1 MDEEQGLQSPIAGG
15 IRGIRRSVSSNIFT
29 GRAVPP
35 PVAQPDPQ
43 TTALLQQN
51 SLALSNVSAQ
61 LSNINAQVAGLNGS
75 LSAIKENLAVSDNL
89 VRQREAAKQ
98 NRERI
103 LAEQGLREGKES
115 QIESRIQQ
123 ALTLPVRRVAQ
134 KVQGGLANL
143 GSFFT
148 FLTAGWLTNSLINV
162 INAGAD
168 GNLDLFTRLKSTF
181 QRQLIIA
188 GATIAALTVGFK
200 GILTGL
206 GFLSTSALRIA
217 RGGLLRTPFAKIAQ
231 GIAAGTLLIKGAKAI
246 SPTGGPVGD
255 AVVGAVA
262 VPTAIAGTSFVKTQF
277 GKILKFLDTKF
288 PDKTIAKKVSEQTA
302 QNTAKGLKP
311 IVDKGIK
318 GFIRKGCRFIGKVGG
333 PLFTFVFNLLDGE
346 GVGAAAAAAAGF
358 FAGAKAGAAL
368 GATLGALVGGI
379 GAAPGAII
387 GGLIGG
393 FLGESAFKGIFK
405 GIKALFGFKVGN
417 EEEDEGPTDDSVD
430 LTSDAVLSDDM
441 VVESV
446 GANPIS
452 IDGGST
458 NTVMGNLSEIGKKNR
473 ELIASQNESLVASI
487 TPRSKNN
494 SDIAQSISNMEEGAP
509 QVVTFPLQGG
519 EGGSAGGGGG
529 GSAAPDDSANRLPK
543 IGFDN
548 SNIHTMY
555 ATSTYGA
562 NA

>member
-15 IRGIRRSVSSNIFT
+15 LRGIRRSVSSNIFGG
-29 GRAVPP
+29 GRA
-35 PVAQPDPQ
+35 PVQAQPDPQ

-217 RGGLLRTPFAKIAQ
+217 RGGLLRTPFAKIAA
-231 GIAAGTLLIKGAKAI
+231 GIAAGTLLLKGAKKI

-255 AVVGAVA
+255 AIVGAVA

-277 GKILKFLDTKF
+277 NKILGFLDTKF
-288 PDKTIAKKVSEQTA
+288 PDKAISEKVAQQTA
-302 QNTAKGLKP
+302 QNTAKGVKP
-311 IVDKGIK
+311 IIDKGIK
-318 GFIRKGCRFIGKVGG
+318 GFIRKGGKFIGKVGG

-346 GVGAAAAAAAGF
+346 GVGAAASAAAGF

-452 IDGGST
+452 IDSGST

-494 SDIAQSISNMEEGAP
+494 TEIAQSISNMEEGAP

-519 EGGSAGGGGG
+519 EGGGAGGGGG
-529 GSAAPDDSANRLPK
+529 GSAAPDDSTNRLPK

>member
-1 MDEEQGLQSPIAGG
+1 MDEEQGLASPLAGG
-15 IRGIRRSVSSNIFT
+15 LRGIRRSVSSNIFT

-35 PVAQPDPQ
+35 PAQPDPQ
-43 TTALLQQN
+43 TTNLLQQN
-51 SLALSNVSAQ
+51 SLSLNNVSAQ
-61 LSNINAQVAGLNGS
+61 LTNINAQVAGLSGS
-75 LSAIKENLAVSDNL
+75 LASIKENLTVSDTL
-89 VRQREAAKQ
+89 ARQREAAKQ

-103 LAEQGLREGKES
+103 LTEQGLREGKES

-123 ALTLPVRRVAQ
+123 ALTMPVRRVAQ

-148 FLTAGWLTNSLINV
+148 FLTLGWLTNSLINV

-168 GNLDLFTRLKSTF
+168 KNTDLFTQLKSTF
-181 QRQLIIA
+181 QKQLIIA

-217 RGGLLRTPFAKIAQ
+217 RGGLLRTPFAKIAA

-277 GKILKFLDTKF
+277 SKVLNFLDTKF
-288 PDKTIAKKVSEQTA
+288 PKKLIGKKVAEQTA

-311 IVDKGIK
+311 IIDKGIK
-318 GFIRKGCRFIGKVGG
+318 GFISKGGRFISRVGG
-333 PLFTFVFNLLDGE
+333 PLFSFVFTLLEGE
-346 GVGAAAAAAAGF
+346 GVGAAVSAAAGF

-387 GGLIGG
+387 GGIVGG
-393 FLGESAFKGIFK
+393 ILGEAAFKGIFK

-417 EEEDEGPTDDSVD
+417 EQEDEGPTDNSVD
-430 LTSDAVLSDDM
+430 LTQEATLGNVITEDNV
-441 VVESV
+441 
-446 GANPIS
+446 NPIS
-452 IDGGST
+452 LDIASS
-458 NTVMGNLSEIGKKNR
+458 NTVYGPLTEIGKKNK
-473 ELIASQNESLVASI
+473 ELIASQNENLVASI

-494 SDIAQSISNMEEGAP
+494 SEIAQTISTMEEGAP
-509 QVVTFPLQGG
+509 QVITFPIQGG
-519 EGGSAGGGGG
+519 GDEVTGGGGVTP
-529 GSAAPDDSANRLPK
+529 PDDNTNSLPQ

-548 SNIHTMY
+548 NNIHTMY

>member
-15 IRGIRRSVSSNIFT
+15 LRGIRRSVSSNIFGG
-29 GRAVPP
+29 GRA
-35 PVAQPDPQ
+35 PVQAQPDPQ

-162 INAGAD
+162 INASAD

-217 RGGLLRTPFAKIAQ
+217 RGGLLRTPFAKIAA
-231 GIAAGTLLIKGAKAI
+231 GIAAGTLLLKGAKKI

-255 AVVGAVA
+255 AIVGAVA

-277 GKILKFLDTKF
+277 NKILGFLDTKF
-288 PDKTIAKKVSEQTA
+288 PDKAISKKVAQQTA
-302 QNTAKGLKP
+302 QNTAKGVKP
-311 IVDKGIK
+311 IIDKGIK
-318 GFIRKGCRFIGKVGG
+318 GFIRKGGKFIGKVGG
-333 PLFTFVFNLLDGE
+333 PLFSFVFALLDGE

-379 GAAPGAII
+379 GAAPGALI

-393 FLGESAFKGIFK
+393 FLGETAFKGIFK

-452 IDGGST
+452 IDSGST

-494 SDIAQSISNMEEGAP
+494 TEIAQSISNMEEGAP

-519 EGGSAGGGGG
+519 EGGGAGGGGG
-529 GSAAPDDSANRLPK
+529 GSAAPDDSTNRLPK

>member
-1 MDEEQGLQSPIAGG
+1 MDEEQGLASPLAGG
-15 IRGIRRSVSSNIFT
+15 LRGIRRSVSSNIFT

-35 PVAQPDPQ
+35 PAQPDPQ
-43 TTALLQQN
+43 TTNLLQQN
-51 SLALSNVSAQ
+51 SLSLNNVSAQ
-61 LSNINAQVAGLNGS
+61 LTNINAQIAGLNGS
-75 LSAIKENLAVSDNL
+75 LASIKENLTVSDTL
-89 VRQREAAKQ
+89 ARQREAAKQ

-123 ALTLPVRRVAQ
+123 ALTMPVRRVAQ

-148 FLTAGWLTNSLINV
+148 FLTLGWLTNSLINV

-168 GNLDLFTRLKSTF
+168 KNTDLFTQLKSTF
-181 QRQLIIA
+181 QKQLIIA

-217 RGGLLRTPFAKIAQ
+217 RGGLLRTPFAKIAA
-231 GIAAGTLLIKGAKAI
+231 GITAGTLLLKGAKAI

-255 AVVGAVA
+255 AIVGAVA
-262 VPTAIAGTSFVKTQF
+262 VPTAMAGTSFVKTQF
-277 GKILKFLDTKF
+277 SKLLNFLEVKF
-288 PDKTIAKKVSEQTA
+288 PKKDIAKKVADE
-302 QNTAKGLKP
+302 TAKITGKNLKP
-311 IVDKGIK
+311 IVEKGIL
-318 GFIRKGCRFIGKVGG
+318 GFIRKGSRFITKVGG

-346 GVGAAAAAAAGF
+346 GVGAAASAAAGF

-379 GAAPGAII
+379 GAAPGALI

-393 FLGESAFKGIFK
+393 FLGETAFKGIFK

-417 EEEDEGPTDDSVD
+417 EQEDEGPRDDSVD
-430 LTSDAVLSDDM
+430 LTQEATLGNVITEDNV
-441 VVESV
+441 
-446 GANPIS
+446 NPIS
-452 IDGGST
+452 LDIASS
-458 NTVMGNLSEIGKKNR
+458 NTVYGPLTEIGKKNK
-473 ELIASQNESLVASI
+473 ELIASQNENLVASI

-494 SDIAQSISNMEEGAP
+494 SEIAQTISTMEEGAP
-509 QVVTFPLQGG
+509 QVITFPIQ
-519 EGGSAGGGGG
+519 GGGGEVTG
-529 GSAAPDDSANRLPK
+529 GGGVTPPDDDTNSLPQ

-548 SNIHTMY
+548 NNIHTMY

>member
-1 MDEEQGLQSPIAGG
+1 MDEEQGLGSPLAGG
-15 IRGIRRSVSSNIFT
+15 LRGIRRSLSSNIFT

-35 PVAQPDPQ
+35 PAQPDPQ
-43 TTALLQQN
+43 TTNLLQQN
-51 SLALSNVSAQ
+51 SLSLNNVSTQLTNISAQ
-61 LSNINAQVAGLNGS
+61 ISGLNGS
-75 LSAIKENLAVSDNL
+75 LASIKENLTVNDTL
-89 VRQREAAKQ
+89 ERQREAAKQ

-123 ALTLPVRRVAQ
+123 ALTMPVRRVAQ

-148 FLTAGWLTNSLINV
+148 FLTLGWLTNSLINV

-168 GNLDLFTRLKSTF
+168 KNTDLFTQLKSTF
-181 QRQLIIA
+181 QKQLIIA

-217 RGGLLRTPFAKIAQ
+217 RGGLLRTPFAKIAA
-231 GIAAGTLLIKGAKAI
+231 GIAAGTLLLKGAKAI

-255 AVVGAVA
+255 AIVGAIA

-277 GKILKFLDTKF
+277 AKLLDFLDTKF
-288 PDKTIAKKVSEQTA
+288 PKKLIGKRVAEETAK
-302 QNTAKGLKP
+302 NTAKGIKP
-311 IVDKGIK
+311 IVEKGIL
-318 GFIRKGCRFIGKVGG
+318 GFIRKGSRFITRVGG

-346 GVGAAAAAAAGF
+346 GVGAAASAAAGF

-379 GAAPGAII
+379 GAAPGALI

-393 FLGESAFKGIFK
+393 FLGEAAFKGIFK

-417 EEEDEGPTDDSVD
+417 EQEDEARDDSVD
-430 LTSDAVLSDDM
+430 LTQEATLGNVITEDNV
-441 VVESV
+441 
-446 GANPIS
+446 NPIS
-452 IDGGST
+452 LDMASS
-458 NTVMGNLSEIGKKNR
+458 NTVYGPLSEIGKKNN
-473 ELIASQNESLVASI
+473 ELIASQNENLVASI

-494 SDIAQSISNMEEGAP
+494 SEIAKTISTMEEGAP
-509 QVVTFPLQGG
+509 QVITFPIQ
-519 EGGSAGGGGG
+519 GGGGESTG
-529 GSAAPDDSANRLPK
+529 GGGVNPPDDNTNRLPQ

-548 SNIHTMY
+548 NNIHTMY

>member
-1 MDEEQGLQSPIAGG
+1 MDEKQGLASPLAGG
-15 IRGIRRSVSSNIFT
+15 LRGIRRSVSSNIFT

-35 PVAQPDPQ
+35 PAQPDPQ
-43 TTALLQQN
+43 TTNLLQQN
-51 SLALSNVSAQ
+51 SLSLNNVSAQ
-61 LSNINAQVAGLNGS
+61 LTNINAQVAGLSGS
-75 LSAIKENLAVSDNL
+75 LASIKENLTVSDTL
-89 VRQREAAKQ
+89 ARQREAAKQ

-103 LAEQGLREGKES
+103 LTEQGLREGKES

-123 ALTLPVRRVAQ
+123 ALTMPVRRVAQ

-143 GSFFT
+143 GNFFT
-148 FLTAGWLTNSLINV
+148 FLTLGWLTNSLINV

-168 GNLDLFTRLKSTF
+168 KNTDLFTQLKSTF
-181 QRQLIIA
+181 QKQLIIA

-217 RGGLLRTPFAKIAQ
+217 RGGLLRTPFAKIAA

-277 GKILKFLDTKF
+277 SKVLNFLDTKF
-288 PDKTIAKKVSEQTA
+288 PKKLIGKKVAEQTA

-311 IVDKGIK
+311 IIDKGIK
-318 GFIRKGCRFIGKVGG
+318 GFISKGGRFISRVGG
-333 PLFTFVFNLLDGE
+333 PLFSFVFTLLEGE
-346 GVGAAAAAAAGF
+346 GVGAAVSAAAGF

-387 GGLIGG
+387 GGIVGG
-393 FLGESAFKGIFK
+393 ILGEAAFKGIFK

-417 EEEDEGPTDDSVD
+417 EQEDEGPTDNSVD
-430 LTSDAVLSDDM
+430 LTQEATLGNVITEDNV
-441 VVESV
+441 
-446 GANPIS
+446 NPIS
-452 IDGGST
+452 LDIASS
-458 NTVMGNLSEIGKKNR
+458 NTVYGPLTEIGKKNK
-473 ELIASQNESLVASI
+473 ELIASQNENLVASI

-494 SDIAQSISNMEEGAP
+494 SEIAQTISTMEEGAP
-509 QVVTFPLQGG
+509 QVITFPIQGG
-519 EGGSAGGGGG
+519 GDEVTGGGGVTP
-529 GSAAPDDSANRLPK
+529 PDDNTNSLPQ

-548 SNIHTMY
+548 NNIHTMY

>member
-15 IRGIRRSVSSNIFT
+15 LRGIRRSVSSNIFGG
-29 GRAVPP
+29 GRA
-35 PVAQPDPQ
+35 PVQAQPDPQ

-89 VRQREAAKQ
+89 ARQREAAKQ

-217 RGGLLRTPFAKIAQ
+217 RGGLLRTPFAKIAA
-231 GIAAGTLLIKGAKAI
+231 GIAAGTLLLKGAKKI

-255 AVVGAVA
+255 AIVGAVA

-277 GKILKFLDTKF
+277 NKILGFLDTKF
-288 PDKTIAKKVSEQTA
+288 PDKAISEKVAQQTA
-302 QNTAKGLKP
+302 QNTAKGVKP
-311 IVDKGIK
+311 IIDKGIK
-318 GFIRKGCRFIGKVGG
+318 GFIRKGGKFIGKVGG

-346 GVGAAAAAAAGF
+346 GVGAAASAAAGF

-452 IDGGST
+452 IDAGST

-473 ELIASQNESLVASI
+473 EMIAATNSNLLISSI
-487 TPRSKNN
+487 APRSKNN

-519 EGGSAGGGGG
+519 EGGGAGGGGG

>member
-1 MDEEQGLQSPIAGG
+1 MDEEQGLASPLAGG
-15 IRGIRRSVSSNIFT
+15 LRGIRRTVSSSVF
-29 GRAVPP
+29 GGSRA
-35 PVAQPDPQ
+35 PVQAQPDPQ
-43 TTALLQQN
+43 TTNLLQQN
-51 SLALSNVSAQ
+51 SLALNNVSAQ
-61 LSNINAQVAGLNGS
+61 LTNINAQVAGLSGS
-75 LSAIKENLAVSDNL
+75 LASIKENLAVSDSL
-89 VRQREAAKQ
+89 ARQREAAKQ

-123 ALTLPVRRVAQ
+123 ALTMPVKRVAQ

-148 FLTAGWLTNSLINV
+148 FLTLGWLTNSLINV

-168 GNLDLFTRLKSTF
+168 KNTDLFTQLKSTF
-181 QRQLIIA
+181 QKQLIIA

-217 RGGLLRTPFAKIAQ
+217 RGGLLRTPFAKIAA
-231 GIAAGTLLIKGAKAI
+231 GIAAGTLLLKGAKAI

-277 GKILKFLDTKF
+277 SKILNFLDTKF
-288 PDKTIAKKVSEQTA
+288 PKKAIADKVAKE
-302 QNTAKGLKP
+302 TAKNTGKLTKP
-311 IVDKGIK
+311 IIDKGIK
-318 GFIRKGCRFIGKVGG
+318 GFISKGGRFISKVGG

-346 GVGAAAAAAAGF
+346 GVGAAASAAAGF

-393 FLGESAFKGIFK
+393 FLGEAAFKGIFK

-417 EEEDEGPTDDSVD
+417 EQEDEGLTDNSID
-430 LTSDAVLSDDM
+430 LTAEAVLSDEKI
-441 VVESV
+441 VESV

-458 NTVMGNLSEIGKKNR
+458 NTVYGPLSEIGKKNK
-473 ELIASQNESLVASI
+473 ELIAAQSENLVASI

-494 SDIAQSISNMEEGAP
+494 SEIAQTISTMEEGAP
-509 QVVTFPLQGG
+509 QVITFPIQGG
-519 EGGSAGGGGG
+519 GGGDAGGGGG
-529 GSAAPDDSANRLPK
+529 VAPPDDDTNRLPQ

-548 SNIHTMY
+548 NNIHTMY

-562 NA
+562 SA

>member
-15 IRGIRRSVSSNIFT
+15 LRGIRRSVSSNIFGG
-29 GRAVPP
+29 GRA
-35 PVAQPDPQ
+35 PVQAQPDPQ

-89 VRQREAAKQ
+89 ARQREAAKQ

-217 RGGLLRTPFAKIAQ
+217 RGGLLRTPFAKIAA
-231 GIAAGTLLIKGAKAI
+231 GIAAGTLLIKGAKKI

-255 AVVGAVA
+255 AIVGAVA

-277 GKILKFLDTKF
+277 NKILGFLDTKF

-318 GFIRKGCRFIGKVGG
+318 GFIRKGGRFIGKVGG
-333 PLFTFVFNLLDGE
+333 PLFSFVFNLLDGE

-452 IDGGST
+452 IDSGST

-529 GSAAPDDSANRLPK
+529 GSAAPDDSTNRLPK

>member
-1 MDEEQGLQSPIAGG
+1 MDEEQGLASPLAGG
-15 IRGIRRSVSSNIFT
+15 LRGIRRTVSSSVFGG
-29 GRAVPP
+29 GRA
-35 PVAQPDPQ
+35 PVQAQADPQ
-43 TTALLQQN
+43 TTNLLQQN
-51 SLALSNVSAQ
+51 SLALNNVSAQ
-61 LSNINAQVAGLNGS
+61 LTNINAQVAGLSGS
-75 LSAIKENLAVSDNL
+75 LASIKENLTVSDTL
-89 VRQREAAKQ
+89 ARQREVAKQ

-115 QIESRIQQ
+115 QVESRIQQ
-123 ALTLPVRRVAQ
+123 ALTMPVRRVAQ

-143 GSFFT
+143 GAFFG

-168 GNLDLFTRLKSTF
+168 KNTDLFTQLKSTF

-206 GFLSTSALRIA
+206 GFLSTTALRIA
-217 RGGLLRTPFAKIAQ
+217 RGGLLRTPFAKIAL
-231 GIAAGTLLIKGAKAI
+231 GISTGVLLLKGAKAI

-262 VPTAIAGTSFVKTQF
+262 VPSAIAGTNFVKTQF
-277 GKILKFLDTKF
+277 GKILKFLDTRFK
-288 PDKTIAKKVSEQTA
+288 DKEIAKKVAEQTTK
-302 QNTAKGLKP
+302 NTAKGLKP
-311 IVDKGIK
+311 IIDTGIK
-318 GFIRKGCRFIGKVGG
+318 GFIKKGSRFIGKVGG
-333 PLFTFVFNLLDGE
+333 PLFSFVFALLEGE
-346 GVGAAAAAAAGF
+346 GVGAAVAAAAGF

-393 FLGESAFKGIFK
+393 FLGEEAFKGIFK

-417 EEEDEGPTDDSVD
+417 EQEDEGSVD
-430 LTSDAVLSDDM
+430 NSIDLTQEATLGKVITEDNI
-441 VVESV
+441 
-446 GANPIS
+446 NPIS

-458 NTVMGNLSEIGKKNR
+458 NTVYGPLSEIGKKNK
-473 ELIASQNESLVASI
+473 ELIAAQSENLVASI

-494 SDIAQSISNMEEGAP
+494 SEIAQNISSMEEGAP
-509 QVVTFPLQGG
+509 QVITFPIQGG
-519 EGGSAGGGGG
+519 GAGAGAGGGGG
-529 GSAAPDDSANRLPK
+529 VTSPDDSTNKLPL

-548 SNIHTMY
+548 DNIHTSY
-555 ATSTYGA
+555 AVTTFGA
-562 NA
+562 FA

>member
-15 IRGIRRSVSSNIFT
+15 LRGIRRSVSSNIFGG
-29 GRAVPP
+29 GRA
-35 PVAQPDPQ
+35 PVQAQPDPQ

-89 VRQREAAKQ
+89 ARQREAAKQ

-162 INAGAD
+162 INASAD

-217 RGGLLRTPFAKIAQ
+217 RGGLLRTPFAKIAA
-231 GIAAGTLLIKGAKAI
+231 GIAAGTLLLKGAKKI

-255 AVVGAVA
+255 AIVGAVA

-277 GKILKFLDTKF
+277 NKILGFLDTKF
-288 PDKTIAKKVSEQTA
+288 PDKAISKKVAQQTA
-302 QNTAKGLKP
+302 QNTAKGVKP
-311 IVDKGIK
+311 IIDKGIK
-318 GFIRKGCRFIGKVGG
+318 GFIRKGGKFIGKVGG
-333 PLFTFVFNLLDGE
+333 PLFSFVFALLDGE

-452 IDGGST
+452 IDSGST

-494 SDIAQSISNMEEGAP
+494 TEIAQSISNMEEGAP

-519 EGGSAGGGGG
+519 EGGGAGGGGG
-529 GSAAPDDSANRLPK
+529 GSAAPDDSTNRLPK

>member
-15 IRGIRRSVSSNIFT
+15 LRGIRRSVSSNIFGG
-29 GRAVPP
+29 GRA
-35 PVAQPDPQ
+35 PVQAQPDPQ

-61 LSNINAQVAGLNGS
+61 LTNINAQVAGLNGS
-75 LSAIKENLAVSDNL
+75 LAAIKENLAVSDNL

-148 FLTAGWLTNSLINV
+148 YLTAGWLTNSLINV

-217 RGGLLRTPFAKIAQ
+217 RGGLLRTPFAKIAA
-231 GIAAGTLLIKGAKAI
+231 GIAAGTLLIKGAKKI

-318 GFIRKGCRFIGKVGG
+318 GFIRKGGRFIGKVGG

-430 LTSDAVLSDDM
+430 LTGEAVLSDDM
-441 VVESV
+441 TVESV

-452 IDGGST
+452 LDGGST

-529 GSAAPDDSANRLPK
+529 TAAPDESANRLPK

>member
-15 IRGIRRSVSSNIFT
+15 LRGIRRSISSNILGG
-29 GRAVPP
+29 GRA
-35 PVAQPDPQ
+35 PVQAQPDPQ
-43 TTALLQQN
+43 TTALLPQN

-61 LSNINAQVAGLNGS
+61 LTNINSQVAGLNGS
-75 LSAIKENLAVSDNL
+75 LSAISENLAVSDNL
-89 VRQREAAKQ
+89 TRQREAASQ

-134 KVQGGLANL
+134 KVQGGLSNL

-162 INAGAD
+162 INASAD

-200 GILTGL
+200 GILSGL

-217 RGGLLRTPFAKIAQ
+217 RSGLLRTPFAKITAA
-231 GIAAGTLLIKGAKAI
+231 IAAGTFLLKNAKAI

-255 AVVGAVA
+255 AAVGAVGLTA
-262 VPTAIAGTSFVKTQF
+262 GVPAINFVKTQF
-277 GKILKFLDTKF
+277 GKVLKFLDTKF
-288 PDKTIAKKVSEQTA
+288 PDKLISKKVAEETTK
-302 QNTAKGLKP
+302 NTAKFTKP
-311 IVDKGIK
+311 IVEKGIK
-318 GFIRKGCRFIGKVGG
+318 GFIRKSSRFITKAGG
-333 PLFTFVFNLLDGE
+333 PLFSFVFTLLEGE
-346 GVGAAAAAAAGF
+346 GVGAAVAAAAGF
-358 FAGAKAGAAL
+358 FAGAKAGAAI
-368 GATLGALVGGI
+368 GATLGALVGGV
-379 GAAPGAII
+379 GAAPGALI

-393 FLGESAFKGIFK
+393 FLGEEAFKGIFK

-417 EEEDEGPTDDSVD
+417 EEEDEEPTDNSIN
-430 LTSDAVLSDDM
+430 LPQKAVLSDEM

-452 IDGGST
+452 IDGGSN
-458 NTVMGNLSEIGKKNR
+458 NTVYGPLTEIGKKNK

-494 SDIAQSISNMEEGAP
+494 SDIAKSISNMEEGAP

-519 EGGSAGGGGG
+519 EGGSGGGGG

>member
-1 MDEEQGLQSPIAGG
+1 MDEEEGLVSPLAGG
-15 IRGIRRSVSSNIFT
+15 LRGIRRTVSSNIFGG
-29 GRAVPP
+29 GRAVQ
-35 PVAQPDPQ
+35 AQSDPQ
-43 TTALLQQN
+43 TTNLLQQN
-51 SLALSNVSAQ
+51 SLALNNVSVQ
-61 LSNINAQVAGLNGS
+61 LTNINAQVAGLSGS
-75 LSAIKENLAVSDNL
+75 LASIKENLSVTDTLA
-89 VRQREAAKQ
+89 RQREVAKQ

-115 QIESRIQQ
+115 QVESRIQQ
-123 ALTLPVRRVAQ
+123 ALTMPVRRVAQ

-143 GSFFT
+143 GAFFG

-168 GNLDLFTRLKSTF
+168 KNTDLFTQLKSTF

-188 GATIAALTVGFK
+188 GATIAALTIGFK
-200 GILTGL
+200 RILTGL
-206 GFLSTSALRIA
+206 GFLSTTALRIA
-217 RGGLLRTPFAKIAQ
+217 RGGLLRTPFAKIAL
-231 GIAAGTLLIKGAKAI
+231 GISTGVLLLKGAKSI

-262 VPTAIAGTSFVKTQF
+262 VPAAIAGTSFVKTQF

-288 PDKTIAKKVSEQTA
+288 PKKAIADKVAKETA
-302 QNTAKGLKP
+302 KNTAKGLKP
-311 IVDKGIK
+311 IIDTGIK
-318 GFIRKGCRFIGKVGG
+318 GFIKKGGRFIGKVGG
-333 PLFTFVFNLLDGE
+333 PLFSFVFALLEGE
-346 GVGAAAAAAAGF
+346 GVGAAVAAAAGF

-393 FLGESAFKGIFK
+393 FLGEEAFKGIFK

-417 EEEDEGPTDDSVD
+417 EQEDEGSVD
-430 LTSDAVLSDDM
+430 NSIDLTQEATLGKVITEDNI
-441 VVESV
+441 
-446 GANPIS
+446 NPIS

-458 NTVMGNLSEIGKKNR
+458 NTVYGPLSEIGKKNK
-473 ELIASQNESLVASI
+473 ELIAAQSENLVASI

-494 SDIAQSISNMEEGAP
+494 SEIAQNISSMEEGAP
-509 QVVTFPLQGG
+509 QVITFPIQGG
-519 EGGSAGGGGG
+519 GAGAGAGGVTP
-529 GSAAPDDSANRLPK
+529 PDDSTNKLPL

-548 SNIHTMY
+548 DNIHTSY
-555 ATSTYGA
+555 AVTTFGA
-562 NA
+562 FA

>member
-15 IRGIRRSVSSNIFT
+15 LRGIRRSVSSNIFGG
-29 GRAVPP
+29 GRA
-35 PVAQPDPQ
+35 PVQAQPDPQ

-61 LSNINAQVAGLNGS
+61 LTNINAQVAGLNGS

-89 VRQREAAKQ
+89 ARQREAAKQ

-217 RGGLLRTPFAKIAQ
+217 RGGLLRTPFAKIAA
-231 GIAAGTLLIKGAKAI
+231 GIAAGTLLLKGAKKI

-255 AVVGAVA
+255 AIVGAVA

-277 GKILKFLDTKF
+277 NKILGFLDTKF
-288 PDKTIAKKVSEQTA
+288 PDKAISEKVAQQTA
-302 QNTAKGLKP
+302 QNTAKGVKP
-311 IVDKGIK
+311 IIDKGIK
-318 GFIRKGCRFIGKVGG
+318 GFIRKGGKFIGKVGG
-333 PLFTFVFNLLDGE
+333 PLFSFVFALLDGE

-452 IDGGST
+452 IDSGST

-494 SDIAQSISNMEEGAP
+494 TEIAQSISNMEEGAP

-519 EGGSAGGGGG
+519 EGGGAGGGGG
-529 GSAAPDDSANRLPK
+529 GSAAPDDSTNRLPK

>member
-1 MDEEQGLQSPIAGG
+1 MDEEQGLASPLAGG
-15 IRGIRRSVSSNIFT
+15 LRGIRRSLSSNIFT

-35 PVAQPDPQ
+35 PAQPDPQ
-43 TTALLQQN
+43 TTNLLQQN
-51 SLALSNVSAQ
+51 SLSLNNVSTQLTNISAQ
-61 LSNINAQVAGLNGS
+61 ISGLNGS
-75 LSAIKENLAVSDNL
+75 LASIKENLTVNDTL
-89 VRQREAAKQ
+89 ERQREAAKQ

-123 ALTLPVRRVAQ
+123 ALTMPVRRVAQ

-148 FLTAGWLTNSLINV
+148 FLTLGWLTNSLINV

-168 GNLDLFTRLKSTF
+168 KNTDLFTQLKSTF
-181 QRQLIIA
+181 QKQLIIA

-206 GFLSTSALRIA
+206 SFLSTSALRIA
-217 RGGLLRTPFAKIAQ
+217 RGGLLRTPFAKIAA

-255 AVVGAVA
+255 AVVGAIA

-277 GKILKFLDTKF
+277 AKLLDFLDTKF
-288 PDKTIAKKVSEQTA
+288 PKKLIGKKVAEETA
-302 QNTAKGLKP
+302 KNTAKGIKP
-311 IVDKGIK
+311 IVEKGIL
-318 GFIRKGCRFIGKVGG
+318 GFIRKGSRFISRVGG

-346 GVGAAAAAAAGF
+346 GVGAAASAAAGF

-379 GAAPGAII
+379 GAAPGALI

-393 FLGESAFKGIFK
+393 FLGEAAFKGIFK

-417 EEEDEGPTDDSVD
+417 EQEDEARDDSVD
-430 LTSDAVLSDDM
+430 LTQEATLGNVITEDNV
-441 VVESV
+441 
-446 GANPIS
+446 NPIS
-452 IDGGST
+452 LDMASS
-458 NTVMGNLSEIGKKNR
+458 NTVYGPLSEIGKKNN
-473 ELIASQNESLVASI
+473 ELIASQNENLVASI
-487 TPRSKNN
+487 TPRNPKND
-494 SDIAQSISNMEEGAP
+494 SEIAKIISTMEEGAP
-509 QVVTFPLQGG
+509 QVITFPIQ
-519 EGGSAGGGGG
+519 GGGGESTG
-529 GSAAPDDSANRLPK
+529 GGGVTPPDDNTNRLPQ

-548 SNIHTMY
+548 NNIHTMY

>member
-1 MDEEQGLQSPIAGG
+1 MDEEQGLASPLAGG
-15 IRGIRRSVSSNIFT
+15 LRGIRRSLSSNIFT

-35 PVAQPDPQ
+35 PAQPDPQ
-43 TTALLQQN
+43 TTNLLQQN
-51 SLALSNVSAQ
+51 SLSLNNVSTQLTNISAQ
-61 LSNINAQVAGLNGS
+61 ISGLNGS
-75 LSAIKENLAVSDNL
+75 LASIKENLTVNDTL
-89 VRQREAAKQ
+89 ERQREAAKQ

-123 ALTLPVRRVAQ
+123 ALTMPVRRVAQ

-148 FLTAGWLTNSLINV
+148 FLTLGWLTNSLINV

-168 GNLDLFTRLKSTF
+168 KNTDLFTQLKSTF
-181 QRQLIIA
+181 QKQLIIA

-206 GFLSTSALRIA
+206 SFLSTSALRIA
-217 RGGLLRTPFAKIAQ
+217 RGGLLRTPFAKIAA

-255 AVVGAVA
+255 AVVGAIA

-277 GKILKFLDTKF
+277 AKLLDFLDTKF
-288 PDKTIAKKVSEQTA
+288 PKKLIGKKVAEETA
-302 QNTAKGLKP
+302 KNTAKGIKP
-311 IVDKGIK
+311 IVEKGIL
-318 GFIRKGCRFIGKVGG
+318 GFIRKGSRFISRVGG

-346 GVGAAAAAAAGF
+346 GVGAAASAAAGF

-379 GAAPGAII
+379 GAAPGALI

-393 FLGESAFKGIFK
+393 FLGEAAFKGIFK

-417 EEEDEGPTDDSVD
+417 EQEDEATDDSVD
-430 LTSDAVLSDDM
+430 LTQEATLGNVITEDNV
-441 VVESV
+441 
-446 GANPIS
+446 NPIS
-452 IDGGST
+452 LDMASS
-458 NTVMGNLSEIGKKNR
+458 NTVYGPLSEIGKKNN
-473 ELIASQNESLVASI
+473 ELIASQNENLVASI
-487 TPRSKNN
+487 TPRNPKND
-494 SDIAQSISNMEEGAP
+494 SEIAKIISTMEEGAP
-509 QVVTFPLQGG
+509 QVITFPIQ
-519 EGGSAGGGGG
+519 GGGGESTG
-529 GSAAPDDSANRLPK
+529 GGGVTPPDDNTNRLPQ

-548 SNIHTMY
+548 NNIHTMY

>member
-1 MDEEQGLQSPIAGG
+1 MDEEQGLASPLAGG
-15 IRGIRRSVSSNIFT
+15 LRGIRRTVSSSVFGG
-29 GRAVPP
+29 GRA
-35 PVAQPDPQ
+35 PVQAQADPQ
-43 TTALLQQN
+43 TTNLLQQN
-51 SLALSNVSAQ
+51 SLALNNVSAQ
-61 LSNINAQVAGLNGS
+61 LTNINAQVAGLSGS
-75 LSAIKENLAVSDNL
+75 LASIKENLTVSDTL
-89 VRQREAAKQ
+89 ARQREVAKQ

-115 QIESRIQQ
+115 QVESRIQQ
-123 ALTLPVRRVAQ
+123 ALTMPVRRVAQ

-143 GSFFT
+143 GAFFG

-168 GNLDLFTRLKSTF
+168 KNTDLFTQLKSTF

-206 GFLSTSALRIA
+206 GFLSTTALRIA
-217 RGGLLRTPFAKIAQ
+217 RGGLLRTPFAKIAL
-231 GIAAGTLLIKGAKAI
+231 GISTGVLLLKGAKAI

-262 VPTAIAGTSFVKTQF
+262 VPAAIAGTSFVKTQF

-288 PDKTIAKKVSEQTA
+288 PKKAIADKVAKETA
-302 QNTAKGLKP
+302 KNTAKGLKP
-311 IVDKGIK
+311 IIDTGIK
-318 GFIRKGCRFIGKVGG
+318 GFIKKGGRFIGKVGG
-333 PLFTFVFNLLDGE
+333 PLFSFVFALLEGE
-346 GVGAAAAAAAGF
+346 GVGAAVAAAAGF

-393 FLGESAFKGIFK
+393 FLGEEAFKGIFK

-417 EEEDEGPTDDSVD
+417 EQEDEGSVD
-430 LTSDAVLSDDM
+430 NSIDLTQEATLGKVITEDNI
-441 VVESV
+441 
-446 GANPIS
+446 NPIS

-458 NTVMGNLSEIGKKNR
+458 NTVYGPLSEIGKKNK
-473 ELIASQNESLVASI
+473 ELIAAQSENLVASI

-494 SDIAQSISNMEEGAP
+494 SEIAQNISSMEEGAP
-509 QVVTFPLQGG
+509 QVITFPIQGG
-519 EGGSAGGGGG
+519 GAGAGAGGGGG
-529 GSAAPDDSANRLPK
+529 VTSPDDSTNKLPL

-548 SNIHTMY
+548 DNIHTSY
-555 ATSTYGA
+555 AVTTFGA
-562 NA
+562 FA

>member
-1 MDEEQGLQSPIAGG
+1 MDEEQGLASPLAGG
-15 IRGIRRSVSSNIFT
+15 LRGIRRSLSSNIFT

-35 PVAQPDPQ
+35 PAQPDPQ
-43 TTALLQQN
+43 TTNLLQQN
-51 SLALSNVSAQ
+51 SLSLNNVSTQLTNISAQ
-61 LSNINAQVAGLNGS
+61 ISGLNGS
-75 LSAIKENLAVSDNL
+75 LASIKENLTVNDTL
-89 VRQREAAKQ
+89 ERQREAAKQ

-123 ALTLPVRRVAQ
+123 ALTMPVRRVAQ

-148 FLTAGWLTNSLINV
+148 FLTLGWLTNSLINV

-168 GNLDLFTRLKSTF
+168 KNTDLFTQLKSTF
-181 QRQLIIA
+181 QKQLIIA

-206 GFLSTSALRIA
+206 SFLSTSALRIA
-217 RGGLLRTPFAKIAQ
+217 RGGLLRTPFAKIAA

-255 AVVGAVA
+255 AVVGAIA

-277 GKILKFLDTKF
+277 AKLLDFLDTKF
-288 PDKTIAKKVSEQTA
+288 PKKLIGKKVAEETA
-302 QNTAKGLKP
+302 KNTAKGIKP
-311 IVDKGIK
+311 IVEKGIL
-318 GFIRKGCRFIGKVGG
+318 GFIRKGSRFISRVGG

-346 GVGAAAAAAAGF
+346 GVGAAASAAAGF

-379 GAAPGAII
+379 GAAPGALI

-393 FLGESAFKGIFK
+393 FLGEAAFKGIFK

-417 EEEDEGPTDDSVD
+417 EQEDEARDDSVD
-430 LTSDAVLSDDM
+430 LTQEATLGNVITEDNV
-441 VVESV
+441 
-446 GANPIS
+446 NPIS
-452 IDGGST
+452 LDMASS
-458 NTVMGNLSEIGKKNR
+458 NTVYGPLSEIGKKNN
-473 ELIASQNESLVASI
+473 ELITSQNENLVASI
-487 TPRSKNN
+487 TPRNPKND
-494 SDIAQSISNMEEGAP
+494 SEIAKIISTMEEGAP
-509 QVVTFPLQGG
+509 QVITFPIQ
-519 EGGSAGGGGG
+519 GGGGESTG
-529 GSAAPDDSANRLPK
+529 GGGVTPPDDNTNRLPQ

-548 SNIHTMY
+548 NNIHTMY

>member
-1 MDEEQGLQSPIAGG
+1 MDEEQGLASPLAGG
-15 IRGIRRSVSSNIFT
+15 LRGIRRSLSSNIFT

-35 PVAQPDPQ
+35 PAQPDPQ
-43 TTALLQQN
+43 TTNLLQQN
-51 SLALSNVSAQ
+51 SLSLNNVSTQLTNISAQ
-61 LSNINAQVAGLNGS
+61 ISGLNGS
-75 LSAIKENLAVSDNL
+75 LASIKENLTVNDTL
-89 VRQREAAKQ
+89 ERQREAAKQ

-123 ALTLPVRRVAQ
+123 ALTMPVRRVAQ

-148 FLTAGWLTNSLINV
+148 FLTLGWLTNSLINV

-168 GNLDLFTRLKSTF
+168 KNTDLFTQLKSTF
-181 QRQLIIA
+181 QKQLIIA

-206 GFLSTSALRIA
+206 SFLSTSALRIA
-217 RGGLLRTPFAKIAQ
+217 RGGLLRTPFAKIAA

-255 AVVGAVA
+255 AVVGAIA

-277 GKILKFLDTKF
+277 AKLLDFLDTKF
-288 PDKTIAKKVSEQTA
+288 PKKLIGKKVAEETA
-302 QNTAKGLKP
+302 KNTAKGIKP
-311 IVDKGIK
+311 IVEKGIL
-318 GFIRKGCRFIGKVGG
+318 GFIRKGSRFISRVGG

-346 GVGAAAAAAAGF
+346 GVGAAASAAAGF

-379 GAAPGAII
+379 GAAPGALI

-393 FLGESAFKGIFK
+393 FLGEAAFKGIFK

-417 EEEDEGPTDDSVD
+417 EQEDEARDDSVD
-430 LTSDAVLSDDM
+430 LTQEATLGNVITEDD
-441 VVESV
+441 V
-446 GANPIS
+446 NPIS
-452 IDGGST
+452 LDMASS
-458 NTVMGNLSEIGKKNR
+458 NTVYRPLSEIGKKNN
-473 ELIASQNESLVASI
+473 ELIASQNENLVASI
-487 TPRSKNN
+487 TPRNPKND
-494 SDIAQSISNMEEGAP
+494 SEIAKIISTMEEGAP
-509 QVVTFPLQGG
+509 QVITFPIQ
-519 EGGSAGGGGG
+519 GGGGESTG
-529 GSAAPDDSANRLPK
+529 GGGVTPPDDNTNRLPQ

-548 SNIHTMY
+548 NNIHTMY

>member
-15 IRGIRRSVSSNIFT
+15 LRGIRRSISSNILGG
-29 GRAVPP
+29 GRA
-35 PVAQPDPQ
+35 PVQAQPDPQ

-61 LSNINAQVAGLNGS
+61 LTNINSQVAGLNGS
-75 LSAIKENLAVSDNL
+75 LSAISENLAVSDNL
-89 VRQREAAKQ
+89 TRQREAASQ

-162 INAGAD
+162 INASAD

-200 GILTGL
+200 GILSGL

-217 RGGLLRTPFAKIAQ
+217 RSGLLRTPFAKITAA
-231 GIAAGTLLIKGAKAI
+231 IAAGTFLLKNAKAI

-255 AVVGAVA
+255 AAVGAVGLTA
-262 VPTAIAGTSFVKTQF
+262 GVPAINFVKTQF
-277 GKILKFLDTKF
+277 GKVLKFLDTKF
-288 PDKTIAKKVSEQTA
+288 PDKLISKKVAEETTK
-302 QNTAKGLKP
+302 NTAKFTKP
-311 IVDKGIK
+311 IVEKGIK
-318 GFIRKGCRFIGKVGG
+318 GFIRKGSRFITKAGG
-333 PLFTFVFNLLDGE
+333 PLFSFVFTLLEGE
-346 GVGAAAAAAAGF
+346 GVGAAVAAAAGF
-358 FAGAKAGAAL
+358 FAGAKAGAAI
-368 GATLGALVGGI
+368 GATLGALVGGV
-379 GAAPGAII
+379 GAAPGALI

-393 FLGESAFKGIFK
+393 FLGEEAFKGIFK

-417 EEEDEGPTDDSVD
+417 EEEDEEPTDNSIN
-430 LTSDAVLSDDM
+430 LPQKAVLSDEM

-452 IDGGST
+452 IDGGSN
-458 NTVMGNLSEIGKKNR
+458 NTVYGPLTEIGKKNK

-494 SDIAQSISNMEEGAP
+494 SDIAKSISNMEEGAP

-519 EGGSAGGGGG
+519 EGGSGGGGG

>member
-1 MDEEQGLQSPIAGG
+1 MDEEQGLASPLAGG
-15 IRGIRRSVSSNIFT
+15 LRGIRRSVSSNIFT

-35 PVAQPDPQ
+35 PAQPDPQ
-43 TTALLQQN
+43 TTNLLQQN
-51 SLALSNVSAQ
+51 SLSLNNVSTQLTNISAQ
-61 LSNINAQVAGLNGS
+61 ISGLNGS
-75 LSAIKENLAVSDNL
+75 LASIKENLTVNDTL
-89 VRQREAAKQ
+89 ERQREAAKQ

-123 ALTLPVRRVAQ
+123 ALTMPVRRVAQ

-148 FLTAGWLTNSLINV
+148 FLTLGWLTNSLINV

-168 GNLDLFTRLKSTF
+168 KNTDLFTQLKSTF
-181 QRQLIIA
+181 QKQLIIA

-206 GFLSTSALRIA
+206 SFLSTSALRIA
-217 RGGLLRTPFAKIAQ
+217 RGGLLRTPFAKIAA

-255 AVVGAVA
+255 AVVGAIA

-277 GKILKFLDTKF
+277 AKLLDFLDTKF
-288 PDKTIAKKVSEQTA
+288 PKKLIGKKVAEEA
-302 QNTAKGLKP
+302 AKNTAKGIKP
-311 IVDKGIK
+311 IVEKGIL
-318 GFIRKGCRFIGKVGG
+318 GFIRKGSRFI
-333 PLFTFVFNLLDGE
+333 TR
-346 GVGAAAAAAAGF
+346 
-358 FAGAKAGAAL
+358 
-368 GATLGALVGGI
+368 VGGI
-379 GAAPGAII
+379 GAAPGALI

-393 FLGESAFKGIFK
+393 FLGETAFKGIFK

-417 EEEDEGPTDDSVD
+417 EQEDGEPRDDSVD
-430 LTSDAVLSDDM
+430 LTQEATLGNVITEDNV
-441 VVESV
+441 
-446 GANPIS
+446 NPIS
-452 IDGGST
+452 LDMASS
-458 NTVMGNLSEIGKKNR
+458 NTVYGPLSEIGKKNN
-473 ELIASQNESLVASI
+473 ELIASQNENLVASI

-494 SDIAQSISNMEEGAP
+494 SEIAKTISTMEEGAP
-509 QVVTFPLQGG
+509 QVITFPIQ
-519 EGGSAGGGGG
+519 GGGGESTG
-529 GSAAPDDSANRLPK
+529 GGGVTPPDDNTNRLPQ

-548 SNIHTMY
+548 NNIHTMY

>member
-1 MDEEQGLQSPIAGG
+1 MDEEQGLASPLAGG
-15 IRGIRRSVSSNIFT
+15 LRGIRRSVSSNIFT

-35 PVAQPDPQ
+35 PAQPDPQ
-43 TTALLQQN
+43 TTNLLQQN
-51 SLALSNVSAQ
+51 SLSLNNVSAQ
-61 LSNINAQVAGLNGS
+61 LTNINAQIAGLNGS
-75 LSAIKENLAVSDNL
+75 LAAIKENLGINDTL

-123 ALTLPVRRVAQ
+123 ALTMPVRRVAQ

-148 FLTAGWLTNSLINV
+148 FLTLGWLTNSLINV

-168 GNLDLFTRLKSTF
+168 KNTDLFTQLKSTF
-181 QRQLIIA
+181 QKQLIIA

-206 GFLSTSALRIA
+206 SFLSTSALRIA
-217 RGGLLRTPFAKIAQ
+217 RGGLLRTPFAKIAA

-255 AVVGAVA
+255 AIVGAVA

-277 GKILKFLDTKF
+277 GKLLNFLDTKF
-288 PDKTIAKKVSEQTA
+288 PKKLIGKKVAEE
-302 QNTAKGLKP
+302 TAKNTGKLTKP
-311 IVDKGIK
+311 IIEKGIK
-318 GFIRKGCRFIGKVGG
+318 GFISKGGRFISKVGG

-417 EEEDEGPTDDSVD
+417 EQEDEEPTDNSVD
-430 LTSDAVLSDDM
+430 LTQEATLGNVITEDNV
-441 VVESV
+441 
-446 GANPIS
+446 NPIS
-452 IDGGST
+452 IDMGSS
-458 NTVMGNLSEIGKKNR
+458 NTVYGPLTEIGKKNK
-473 ELIASQNESLVASI
+473 ELIASQNENLVASI
-487 TPRSKNN
+487 TPKSKNN
-494 SDIAQSISNMEEGAP
+494 SEIAQTISTMEEGAP
-509 QVVTFPLQGG
+509 QVITFPIQ
-519 EGGSAGGGGG
+519 GGGGEVTG
-529 GSAAPDDSANRLPK
+529 GGGVTPPDDNTNSLPQ

-548 SNIHTMY
+548 NNIHTMY
-555 ATSTYGA
+555 ATTTYGA

>member
-1 MDEEQGLQSPIAGG
+1 MDEEQGLASPLAGG
-15 IRGIRRSVSSNIFT
+15 LRGIRRTVSSSVF
-29 GRAVPP
+29 GGSRA
-35 PVAQPDPQ
+35 PVQAQPDPQ
-43 TTALLQQN
+43 TTNLLQQN
-51 SLALSNVSAQ
+51 SLALNNVSAQ
-61 LSNINAQVAGLNGS
+61 LTNINAQVAGLSGS
-75 LSAIKENLAVSDNL
+75 LASIKENLAVSDSL
-89 VRQREAAKQ
+89 ARQREAAKQ

-123 ALTLPVRRVAQ
+123 ALTMPVKRVAQ

-148 FLTAGWLTNSLINV
+148 FLTLGWLTNSLINV

-168 GNLDLFTRLKSTF
+168 KNTDLFTQLKSTF

-217 RGGLLRTPFAKIAQ
+217 RGGLLRTPFAKIAA
-231 GIAAGTLLIKGAKAI
+231 GIAAGTLLLKGAKAI

-277 GKILKFLDTKF
+277 GKILNFLDTKF
-288 PDKTIAKKVSEQTA
+288 PKKQIADKVAKETA
-302 QNTAKGLKP
+302 KNTAKGLKP
-311 IVDKGIK
+311 IIDTGIK
-318 GFIRKGCRFIGKVGG
+318 GFIKKGGRFIGKVGG
-333 PLFTFVFNLLDGE
+333 PLFSFVFNLLDGE
-346 GVGAAAAAAAGF
+346 GVGAAASAAAGF

-393 FLGESAFKGIFK
+393 FLGEAAFKGIFK

-417 EEEDEGPTDDSVD
+417 EQEDEGTIDNSID
-430 LTSDAVLSDDM
+430 LTGEAVLGDATTENVD
-441 VVESV
+441 VR
-446 GANPIS
+446 PIS
-452 IDGGST
+452 LDQASN
-458 NTVMGNLSEIGKKNR
+458 NTVYGPLSEIGKKNK
-473 ELIASQNESLVASI
+473 ELIAAQSENLVASI

-494 SDIAQSISNMEEGAP
+494 SEIAQTISTMEEGAP
-509 QVVTFPLQGG
+509 QVITFPIQGG
-519 EGGSAGGGGG
+519 GGGDAGGGGG
-529 GSAAPDDSANRLPK
+529 VAPPDDDTNRLPQ

-548 SNIHTMY
+548 NNIHTMY

-562 NA
+562 SA

>member
-15 IRGIRRSVSSNIFT
+15 LRGIRRSVSSNIFGG
-29 GRAVPP
+29 GRA
-35 PVAQPDPQ
+35 PVQAQPDPQ

-61 LSNINAQVAGLNGS
+61 LTNINAQVAGLNGS
-75 LSAIKENLAVSDNL
+75 LAAIKENLAVSDNL

-143 GSFFT
+143 GSFFAY
-148 FLTAGWLTNSLINV
+148 LTAGWLTNSLINV

-217 RGGLLRTPFAKIAQ
+217 RGGLLRTPFAKIAA

-246 SPTGGPVGD
+246 SPTGGPIGD
-255 AVVGAVA
+255 AAVGAVA
-262 VPTAIAGTSFVKTQF
+262 VPAAIAGTGFVKTQF

-288 PDKTIAKKVSEQTA
+288 PDKAISKKVAEQTA

-318 GFIRKGCRFIGKVGG
+318 GFIRKGGRFIGKVGG

-417 EEEDEGPTDDSVD
+417 EEEDEGTTDDSVD
-430 LTSDAVLSDDM
+430 LTGEVVLSDEK
-441 VVESV
+441 VVESI

-562 NA
+562 SA

>member
-1 MDEEQGLQSPIAGG
+1 MDEEQGLVSPLAGG
-15 IRGIRRSVSSNIFT
+15 LRGIRRTVSSNIFGG
-29 GRAVPP
+29 GRAVQ
-35 PVAQPDPQ
+35 AQSDPQ
-43 TTALLQQN
+43 TTNLLQQN
-51 SLALSNVSAQ
+51 SLALNNVSVQ
-61 LSNINAQVAGLNGS
+61 LTNINAQVAGLSGS
-75 LSAIKENLAVSDNL
+75 LASIKENLSVTDTLA
-89 VRQREAAKQ
+89 RQREVAKQ

-115 QIESRIQQ
+115 QVESRIQQ
-123 ALTLPVRRVAQ
+123 ALTMPVRRVAQ

-143 GSFFT
+143 GTFFG

-168 GNLDLFTRLKSTF
+168 KNTDLFTQLKSTF
-181 QRQLIIA
+181 QRQLIIV

-206 GFLSTSALRIA
+206 GFLSTTALRIA
-217 RGGLLRTPFAKIAQ
+217 RGGLLRTPFAKIAA

-262 VPTAIAGTSFVKTQF
+262 VPAAIAGTSFVKTQF

-288 PDKTIAKKVSEQTA
+288 PKKAIADKVAKETA
-302 QNTAKGLKP
+302 KNTAKGLKP
-311 IVDKGIK
+311 IIDTGIK
-318 GFIRKGCRFIGKVGG
+318 GFIKKGGRFIGKVGG
-333 PLFTFVFNLLDGE
+333 PLFSFVFALLEGE
-346 GVGAAAAAAAGF
+346 GVGAAVAAAAGF

-393 FLGESAFKGIFK
+393 FLGEEAFKGIFK

-417 EEEDEGPTDDSVD
+417 EQEDEGSVD
-430 LTSDAVLSDDM
+430 NSIDLTQEATLGKVITEDNI
-441 VVESV
+441 
-446 GANPIS
+446 NPIS

-458 NTVMGNLSEIGKKNR
+458 NTVYGPLSEIGKKNK
-473 ELIASQNESLVASI
+473 ELIAAQSENLVASI

-494 SDIAQSISNMEEGAP
+494 SEIAQNISSMEEGAP
-509 QVVTFPLQGG
+509 QVITFPIQGG
-519 EGGSAGGGGG
+519 GAGAGAGGVTP
-529 GSAAPDDSANRLPK
+529 PDDSTNKLPL

-548 SNIHTMY
+548 DNIHTSY
-555 ATSTYGA
+555 AVTTFGA
-562 NA
+562 FA

>member
-15 IRGIRRSVSSNIFT
+15 LRGIRRSVSSNIFGG
-29 GRAVPP
+29 GRA
-35 PVAQPDPQ
+35 PVQAQPDPQ

-89 VRQREAAKQ
+89 ARQREAEKQ

-162 INAGAD
+162 INASAD

-217 RGGLLRTPFAKIAQ
+217 RGGLLRTPFAKIAA
-231 GIAAGTLLIKGAKAI
+231 GIAAGTLLLKGAKKI

-255 AVVGAVA
+255 AIVGAVA

-277 GKILKFLDTKF
+277 NKILGFLDTKF
-288 PDKTIAKKVSEQTA
+288 PDIAISKKVAQQTA
-302 QNTAKGLKP
+302 QNTAKGVKP
-311 IVDKGIK
+311 IIDKGIK
-318 GFIRKGCRFIGKVGG
+318 GFIRKGGRFIGKVGG
-333 PLFTFVFNLLDGE
+333 PLFSFVFNLLDGE

-494 SDIAQSISNMEEGAP
+494 TEIAQSISNMEEGAP

-519 EGGSAGGGGG
+519 EGGGAGGGGG

>member
-15 IRGIRRSVSSNIFT
+15 LRGIRRSISSNILGG
-29 GRAVPP
+29 GRA
-35 PVAQPDPQ
+35 PVQAQPAPQ

-61 LSNINAQVAGLNGS
+61 LTNINSQVAGLNGS
-75 LSAIKENLAVSDNL
+75 LSAISENLAVSDNL
-89 VRQREAAKQ
+89 TRQREAASQ

-115 QIESRIQQ
+115 QIESRIHQ

-134 KVQGGLANL
+134 KVQGGLSNL
-143 GSFFT
+143 GSFFM

-162 INAGAD
+162 INASAD

-200 GILTGL
+200 GILSGL

-217 RGGLLRTPFAKIAQ
+217 RSGLLRTPFAKITAA
-231 GIAAGTLLIKGAKAI
+231 IAAGTFLLKNAKAI

-255 AVVGAVA
+255 AAVGAVGLTA
-262 VPTAIAGTSFVKTQF
+262 GVPAINFVKTQF
-277 GKILKFLDTKF
+277 GKVLKFLDTKF
-288 PDKTIAKKVSEQTA
+288 PDKLISKKVAEETTK
-302 QNTAKGLKP
+302 NTAKFTKP
-311 IVDKGIK
+311 IVEKGIK
-318 GFIRKGCRFIGKVGG
+318 GFIRKGSRFITKAGG
-333 PLFTFVFNLLDGE
+333 PLFSFVFTLLEGE
-346 GVGAAAAAAAGF
+346 GVGAAVAAAAGF
-358 FAGAKAGAAL
+358 FAGAKAGAAI
-368 GATLGALVGGI
+368 GATLGALVGGV
-379 GAAPGAII
+379 GAAPGALI

-393 FLGESAFKGIFK
+393 FLGEEAFKGIFK

-417 EEEDEGPTDDSVD
+417 EEEDEEPTDNSIN
-430 LTSDAVLSDDM
+430 LPQKAVLSDEM

-452 IDGGST
+452 IDGGSN
-458 NTVMGNLSEIGKKNR
+458 NTVYGPLTEIGKKNK

-494 SDIAQSISNMEEGAP
+494 SDIAKSISNMEEGAP

-519 EGGSAGGGGG
+519 EGGSGGGGG

>member
-15 IRGIRRSVSSNIFT
+15 LRGIRRSVSSNIFGG
-29 GRAVPP
+29 GRA
-35 PVAQPDPQ
+35 PVQAQPDPQ

-262 VPTAIAGTSFVKTQF
+262 VPTAISGTSFLKTQF
-277 GKILKFLDTKF
+277 CKILKFLDTKF

-318 GFIRKGCRFIGKVGG
+318 GFIRKGGRFIGKVGG
-333 PLFTFVFNLLDGE
+333 PLFSFVFNLLDGE

-452 IDGGST
+452 IDAGST

-519 EGGSAGGGGG
+519 EGGGAGGGGG